1 MSRMTITKIY
11 TPVGTLA
18 NTMYFAIAVAAI
30 GIFGTRFV
38 PEGQWRILWSIGL
51 LVVLGFWVFSEF
63 YLRFMLR
70 KILQAREGELNNYAD
85 AIGAEFYPLS
95 EEMLVNFELM
105 SLADLDSER
114 DKSWEN
120 YIVAKEWIYCDF
132 SYAVYNSTR
141 NGDYKSFTEHYGV
154 ITAKL
159 PRELPNV
166 FFDSLHARR
175 RQFRFHF
182 SRSQRHSLEG
192 NFDNYFATYFPEN
205 YTIDSMSFISPDV
218 MHALIDA
225 ADYDIEI
232 IGDRLFLYGALY
244 EPSEQLDD
252 MTYHLNSIKK
262 QLLDNIITYRDE
274 RLSFTEGRE
283 RVHIQAASLQR
294 SKLVK
299 WVSLGLLTVYLV
311 FRVVMEILIATS
323 D

>member
-1 MSRMTITKIY
+1 MSKMTITKIY
-11 TPVGTLA
+11 TPVGALV
-18 NTMYFAIAVAAI
+18 NVMYFAIAAAVI
-30 GIFGTRFV
+30 GIFGSLFV
-38 PEGQWRILWSIGL
+38 TEGLGRTAGSIAL
-51 LVVLGFWVFSEF
+51 MVLFGFWAFSEF
-63 YLRFMLR
+63 YLLLKSR
-70 KILQAREGELNNYAD
+70 KILQTRAKELHAYAEK
-85 AIGAEFYPLS
+85 IGAGFYPSSGEILT
-95 EEMLVNFELM
+95 NFELM

-120 YIVAKEWIYCDF
+120 YIVAKDRVYCDF
-132 SYAVYNSTR
+132 SYSIYNSSR
-141 NGDYKSFTEHYGV
+141 NGDYKAFTEHYGV
-154 ITAKL
+154 MTAKL

-182 SRSQRHSLEG
+182 SRDQRHSLEG
-192 NFDNYFATYFPEN
+192 DFDNYFATYFPEN

-232 IGDRLFLYGALY
+232 IGDRLYLYGALY
-244 EPSEQLDD
+244 EPLEQLED
-252 MTYHLNSIKK
+252 MTYHLNSIKQ

-274 RLSFTEGRE
+274 RVSFAEGRK
-283 RVHIQAASLQR
+283 RVHIQAASLRR
-294 SKLVK
+294 SQLVK
-299 WVSLGLLTVYLV
+299 WVSLGLLILYGA